1 LEKDLWAT
9 ASVNED
15 VVKAITIML
24 GNFGRLRGTDE
35 ATQSIPQLVGAL
47 KAGNELAQ
55 EAALDALYLLQEAW
69 SSSPAEVGKAQ
80 AMATAEAIPVL
91 QLLMREGPQRFQ
103 EKADCLLQCLPGSL
117 VVTVKQGHNLKLSMG
132 STNAFCKIT
141 LGNGP
146 PRQTKACISELLFT
160 ILFNFLGEY
169 SKLADYVFPEYLV
182 TWEA

>member
-1 LEKDLWAT
+1 
-9 ASVNED
+9 
-15 VVKAITIML
+15 
-24 GNFGRLRGTDE
+24 
-35 ATQSIPQLVGAL
+35 VGAL

-169 SKLADYVFPEYLV
+169 SKLADDVFPEYLV
-182 TWEA
+182 T